1 MIGNAYQRRS
11 RIAGMQRTGHK
22 ITQKATAKAKQI
34 KLLRRVRH
42 GQTGF
47 IEFLAVRAPA
57 RVPDK

>member
-34 KLLRRVRH
+34 KLLRRARH
-42 GQTGF
+42 ARTGF
-47 IEFLAVRAPA
+47 IEFIAVRAPV
-57 RVPDK
+57 RGSDK